1 MNRLGLVLL
10 MGCCMALNAWP
21 QSQAASFQETQP
33 PKVDIGSPHENA
45 GDSQENAAAS
55 RESSAPQQENV
66 SGSKEIPEYFKE
78 HQKIW
83 DEPPAGAAN
92 PAAGAAAPEKEQGWN
107 TYIPRTI
114 MGLCIVCGIIILGG
128 VLMKKYGRHTP
139 LLAGQRLGVVLGK
152 VYLTPKVTLHYV
164 KSGGRVLVISLT
176 QNQVSL
182 IAEFDAGAFES
193 SLESEESAPEKT
205 AKDPANFLEQLRT
218 QVKKEAGVTRRAD
231 DDLDELRGD
240 IQRLQRYL
248 QESARESN
256 ER

>member
-10 MGCCMALNAWP
+10 MGCCVALGAWP
-21 QSQAASFQETQP
+21 QSQQASFQATTP
-33 PKVDIGSPHENA
+33 PKVDIASPQGNA
-45 GDSQENAAAS
+45 GADQENTPAS
-55 RESSAPQQENV
+55 RENSAPQQKDA
-66 SGSKEIPEYFKE
+66 SGPKEVPEYFKE

-83 DEPPAGAAN
+83 DEPLAETAN
-92 PAAGAAAPEKEQGWN
+92 PAAAAATPAKEQGWN

-152 VYLTPKVTLHYV
+152 VYLTPKVSLHYV
-164 KSGGRVLVISLT
+164 KSGGRVLVIGLT

-182 IAEFDAGAFES
+182 ITEFEAGAFES
-193 SLESEESAPEKT
+193 ALESEEVAPEKG
-205 AKDPANFLEQLRT
+205 AKHPGNFMEQLRT
-218 QVKKEAGVTRRAD
+218 QVKKETGVTGRAD
-231 DDLDELRGD
+231 EDLAELRGD